1 MRKQHPIV
9 WRAIVTV
16 VVVLVLVGGLL
27 AAIMLGQ
34 RTLLYFPDTSN
45 PRTVDGA
52 DDVSF
57 VTADGLT
64 LRTWL
69 FSPTVEPRDVAVLF
83 FPGNGGNRAGR
94 ASVAH
99 QIAALGYTVLLLEYR
114 GYGGNPGK
122 PTEEGLALDAQAAA
136 SYLHDA
142 GFPAGR
148 VIYVGES
155 LGTGVASRLATT
167 DQPAAVLLRS
177 PFTSMVDM
185 AKALYP
191 VLPANLLLHD
201 RYETM
206 LRLPSITVPIT
217 VLAGSADELVP
228 LAQSTTVADNAV
240 SLFRFDVVEGAGH
253 NDPVWGSAYV
263 ADQVDAL
270 ARAAIK

>member
-1 MRKQHPIV
+1 MREQHPNV
-9 WRAIVTV
+9 WRAIITI
-16 VVVLVLVGGLL
+16 VVVLVLVAGLL
-27 AAIMLGQ
+27 SAIMLGQ
-34 RTLLYFPDTSN
+34 RTMLYFPDTSN

-57 VTADGLT
+57 TTADGLM

-69 FSPTVEPRDVAVLF
+69 FTPTVESRNVAVLF

-94 ASVAH
+94 ASVARE
-99 QIAALGYTVLLLEYR
+99 IAALGYTVLLLEYR

-136 SYLHDA
+136 QCLHDL

-148 VIYVGES
+148 IIYVGES
-155 LGTGVASRLATT
+155 LGTGVATRLATT
-167 DQPAAVLLRS
+167 DQPVAVLLRS

-191 VLPANLLLHD
+191 FLPADLLLRD
-201 RYETM
+201 RYETIV
-206 LRLPSITVPIT
+206 RLPMITVPVT

-228 LAQSTTVADNAV
+228 VSQSATVADTAPN
-240 SLFRFDVVEGAGH
+240 LFRFDVVDGAGH
-253 NDPVWGSAYV
+253 NDPLWGSAYV
-263 ADQVDAL
+263 AEQVDAL
-270 ARAAIK
+270 AEAAIK